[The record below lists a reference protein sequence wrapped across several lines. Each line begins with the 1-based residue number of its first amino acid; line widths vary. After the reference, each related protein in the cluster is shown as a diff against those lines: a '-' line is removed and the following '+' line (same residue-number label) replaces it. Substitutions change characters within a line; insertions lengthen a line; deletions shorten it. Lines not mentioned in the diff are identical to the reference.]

1 MVDRIQTE
9 WGSIPADWKLL
20 EVDAIKSA
28 EKRSLAM
35 GPFGSNI
42 KSDNYKKYG
51 VPIIQGTNLYDNFVS
66 GQFKFLS
73 EEKADE
79 LASSAC
85 FPYDIVFTHR
95 GTIGQVSMIPAKEY
109 PRYIVSQSGMK
120 LTVDKMVADPLFV
133 LYFFKSRFGQYE
145 ILKNESQ
152 VGVPAIS
159 TPLQSLKRCLV
170 PIPPLTEQETIAEV
184 LSSLDDKID
193 LLKRQN
199 KTLEGMAEALFRQ
212 WFIEEAQDEWEEVE
226 LQDIYKIKIGRTPP
240 RKESEWFE
248 DIESSQNWPWFSI
261 KDMADCGTFISDS
274 SEFITSEGQENF
286 KIPIIPPRTVVL
298 SFKLTVGRV
307 AITKRPMLSNEA
319 IAHFIPSTTAPS
331 DLVLFC
337 FLKSLNYQS
346 LGSTS
351 SIAQAVNS
359 GTIRKIQM
367 PKFPQSLINRFDV
380 LCSQWFDK
388 INYNQEQLKVL
399 ENKRSTLL
407 PKLMSGEVRVQMD

>member
-1 MVDRIQTE
+1 MSDWGTKSVGDLSEMVSKGTTPREFATQDSSVINFIKAQSIDDSGRFVREKIVFIDEQTNL
-9 WGSIPADWKLL
+9 KL
-20 EVDAIKSA
+20 
-28 EKRSLAM
+28 KRSILQ
-35 GPFGSNI
+35 
-42 KSDNYKKYG
+42 K
-51 VPIIQGTNLYDNFVS
+51 
-66 GQFKFLS
+66 
-73 EEKADE
+73 
-79 LASSAC
+79 C
-85 FPYDIVFTHR
+85 DILLTIA
-95 GTIGQVSMIPAKEY
+95 GTIGRVAIVTSNELPANCNQAVAFIRLFDK
-109 PRYIVSQSGMK
+109 SQK
-120 LTVDKMVADPLFV
+120 HFV
-133 LYFFKSRFGQYE
+133 YYALKSR
-145 ILKNESQ
+145 Q
-152 VGVPAIS
+152 VQNVMM
-159 TPLQSLKRCLV
+159 QSVVEAVQPNLS
-170 PIPPLTEQETIAEV
+170 LTEIKGLEIPYPPREEQEAIAEV

-212 WFIEEAQDEWEEVE
+212 WFIEEAQDDWEEVE
-226 LQDIYKIKIGRTPP
+226 LQDLYKIKIGRTPP

-261 KDMADCGTFISDS
+261 KDMADCGTFISNS
-274 SEFITSEGQENF
+274 SEFITSEGQEKF
-286 KIPIIPPRTVVL
+286 KIPVIPPRTVVL

-367 PKFPQSLINRFDV
+367 PKFPQSVINRFDV

-399 ENKRSTLL
+399 KNKRSTLL

>member
-1 MVDRIQTE
+1 MSEWEEVTLGEVITFKRGHDLSKKNMRNGTVPVAGSSGIVGFHDASTTE
-9 WGSIPADWKLL
+9 KPAVIIGRSGS
-20 EVDAIKSA
+20 
-28 EKRSLAM
+28 
-35 GPFGSNI
+35 
-42 KSDNYKKYG
+42 
-51 VPIIQGTNLYDNFVS
+51 
-66 GQFKFLS
+66 
-73 EEKADE
+73 
-79 LASSAC
+79 
-85 FPYDIVFTHR
+85 
-95 GTIGQVSMIPAKEY
+95 IGQVYWYDDFVWAHNTALNVEDFQGNDQRFIFYWLHQFDFTRFNTGSAVPSLNRNHLHQI
-109 PRYIVSQSGMK
+109 QC
-120 LTVDKMVADPLFV
+120 TV
-133 LYFFKSRFGQYE
+133 
-145 ILKNESQ
+145 
-152 VGVPAIS
+152 
-159 TPLQSLKRCLV
+159 
-170 PIPPLTEQETIAEV
+170 PPLKSQEAIAEV
-184 LSSLDDKID
+184 LRSLDDKID

-212 WFIEEAQDEWEEVE
+212 WFIEEAQDDWEEVE
-226 LQDIYKIKIGRTPP
+226 LQDLYKIKIGRTPP

-274 SEFITSEGQENF
+274 SEFITSEGQEKF

-367 PKFPQSLINRFDV
+367 PKFPQSVINRFDV

-399 ENKRSTLL
+399 KKKRDTLL
-407 PKLMSGEVRVQMD
+407 PKLMSGEVRIQMD